1 MTDRR
6 LSIDEPK
13 VADADPHGT
22 SRTPLPRG
30 PAAGTSLSS
39 RVSRPRSPE
48 EAEERYLACRSE
60 WTAAMRAAASGKP
73 ADLAALAMA
82 QQAYEEALGEHQRW
96 AAGPRV
102 AVPIQSDRP
111 RGIDVIVGQ
120 ELSWRRLHE
129 QEQKKPRGLRRLFGR
144 GKKH

>member
-13 VADADPHGT
+13 VADADPRGT
-22 SRTPLPRG
+22 SQAPLPKG

-48 EAEERYLACRSE
+48 EAEERYLACRNE

-73 ADLAALAMA
+73 ADMAALAMA
-82 QQAYEEALGEHQRW
+82 QQAYEEALAEHERW

-120 ELSWRRLHE
+120 ELSWRRIHE

-144 GKKH
+144 GKKD

>member
-13 VADADPHGT
+13 VAGADPRGT
-22 SRTPLPRG
+22 SQAPLPKA

-48 EAEERYLACRSE
+48 EAEERYLACRNE

-73 ADLAALAMA
+73 ADMAALAMA
-82 QQAYEEALGEHQRW
+82 QQAYEEALAEHERW

-120 ELSWRRLHE
+120 ELSWRRIHE

-144 GKKH
+144 GKKD